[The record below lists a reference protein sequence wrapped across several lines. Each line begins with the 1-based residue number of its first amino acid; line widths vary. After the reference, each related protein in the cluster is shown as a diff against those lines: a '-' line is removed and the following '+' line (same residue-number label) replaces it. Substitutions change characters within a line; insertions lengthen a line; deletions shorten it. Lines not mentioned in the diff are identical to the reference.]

1 MKAAEL
7 TSIGPAEKVVVCK
20 DVPDAHA
27 PGKGEATIELIACS
41 INPADI
47 LGIEGNYASVPET
60 PSPLGIE
67 GAGRV
72 TALGD
77 GVKDLAVGD
86 LVMSLHR
93 ANWSQSL
100 TLPTAQ
106 LVKLP
111 PAVDPEQ
118 AAMMKVNAATALLML
133 RNYVKL
139 KPGDWVMQNA
149 ANSGVGT
156 DVIKLAR
163 ALDLNTVNVVRRKDL
178 IKPMHDMGANVV
190 VLEGPDLAKRVAA
203 ATGGAEIK
211 LGLDAVAGCAVQAM
225 AECLAPGAKIVNY
238 GLLSGDPCLI
248 DPHQVVFRDI
258 TLTGFWLAKL
268 MRAMSAKKI
277 QAMYEELSGYFLD
290 GTLKVAVEARYGL
303 EDIQKAM
310 AHAKREGRDGKVLL
324 RPNG

>member
-7 TSIGPAEKVVVCK
+7 SRVGPAEEVVLCREVA
-20 DVPDAHA
+20 DAPP
-27 PGKGEATIELIACS
+27 PGKGEASIDLIACS

-47 LGIEGNYASVPET
+47 LGIEGNYASIPET

-72 TALGD
+72 IAVGA
-77 GVKDLAVGD
+77 GVKDLTVGD

-100 TLPTAQ
+100 TVPATA

-111 PAVDPEQ
+111 PEIDPEQ

-133 RNYVKL
+133 KSYVTL

-149 ANSGVGT
+149 GNSGVGT

-163 ALDLNTVNVVRRKDL
+163 KRGLNTISVVRRHEL
-178 IKPMHDMGANVV
+178 IKPLHDMGANVV
-190 VLEGPDLAKRVAA
+190 VLEGPDLARRVSA
-203 ATGGAEIK
+203 ATNGAEIK
-211 LGLDAVAGCAVQAM
+211 LGLDAVAGSAVNDM
-225 AECLAPGAKIVNY
+225 AACLAEGGIIVNY
-238 GLLSGDPCLI
+238 GLLSGKPCTL
-248 DPHQVVFRDI
+248 DAHQVVFRDI

-268 MRAMSAKKI
+268 MRGMQPKQI
-277 QAMYEELSGYFLD
+277 RDMYAELSGYFID

-303 EDIQKAM
+303 DDIQQAM
-310 AHAKREGRDGKVLL
+310 AHAKREGRSGKVLL

>member
-7 TSIGPAEKVVVCK
+7 TRVGPAEQVVVCK
-20 DVPDAHA
+20 DVPDAPA

-47 LGIEGNYASVPET
+47 LGIEGNYASIPET

-72 TALGD
+72 TAVGD
-77 GVKDLAVGD
+77 GVKDLAPGD
-86 LVMSLHR
+86 LVMSLYR
-93 ANWSQSL
+93 ANWSQQL

-111 PAVDPEQ
+111 ANIDPEQ
-118 AAMMKVNAATALLML
+118 AAMMKVNAATSLLML
-133 RNYVKL
+133 QEYVKL

-163 ALDLNTVNVVRRKDL
+163 KLDLHTVNVVRRKDL
-178 IKPMHDMGANVV
+178 IKPLHDMGANVV
-190 VLEGPDLAKRVAA
+190 VLEGPDLARRVAS
-203 ATGGAEIK
+203 ATNGAEIK
-211 LGLDAVAGCAVQAM
+211 LGLDAIAGSAVQDM
-225 AECLAPGAKIVNY
+225 AECLAPGGTIVNY
-238 GLLSGDPCLI
+238 GLLSGKPCTL

-268 MRAMSAKKI
+268 MRGMSGKKI
-277 QAMYEELSGYFLD
+277 RDLYTELSGYFLD

-310 AHAKREGRDGKVLL
+310 AHAKREGRGGKVLL